1 VNESGGISSSSTF
14 LSSDGEG
21 YERQMGR
28 WSRRLAPLFVEF
40 AGIDAARHI
49 LDVGCGTGSLAFCL
63 ARQPGITQVTGVD
76 LSPVYVAYA
85 KRKYP
90 DARMA
95 FQVGDACDL
104 PFDNASFD
112 HTLSMLVLQFI
123 PQAER
128 AVREMRRVTRRGGVV
143 AAATW
148 DTGGGL
154 LAHRMIFDSAALID
168 PGGNAARAQ
177 AYGRPLSRPDELAR
191 LWQAA
196 GLVDVTQ
203 DMRTIRMEF
212 ASFGDFW
219 APVEGNEGPV
229 AAYVRTLDAKTAACL
244 RSVVARAYL
253 GGDGD
258 GPRSYAATAWVVKG
272 KVT

>member
-1 VNESGGISSSSTF
+1 MNEPGGISSSSTF
-14 LSSDGEG
+14 LSSDGDG

-40 AGIDAARHI
+40 AGIDAAQHI
-49 LDVGCGTGSLAFCL
+49 LDVGCGTGSLAFSL
-63 ARQPGITQVTGVD
+63 ARRPGIARIWGLD

-85 KRKYP
+85 KRNCP

-104 PFDNASFD
+104 PFDDASFD
-112 HTLSMLVLQFI
+112 HALSMLVLQFI
-123 PQAER
+123 PHADK
-128 AVREMRRVTRRGGVV
+128 AVREMRRVTRRGGIV

-154 LAHRMIFDSAALID
+154 LAHRMIFDTAALID
-168 PGGNAARAQ
+168 PGGNAARAE
-177 AYGRPLSRPDELAR
+177 AYGRPLSRPGELAR

-196 GLVDVTQ
+196 GLVDVVQ
-203 DMRTIRMEF
+203 DMRTIRMDF
-212 ASFGDFW
+212 ASFADFW

-229 AAYVRTLDAKTAACL
+229 AAYVRTLDSETAARL
-244 RSVVARAYL
+244 RSTVESAYL
-253 GGDGD
+253 GGDVD

-272 KVT
+272 KAT